1 MRCCLFPVVSLLVC
15 FTTALNAQ
23 DRASLPLITGV
34 ERQPLAAQVNR
45 LIEAL
50 DFFGVPLRPAD
61 RAALD
66 AALKEMDADQ
76 SVAAIQKILDTY
88 CLVGVELLSD
98 KEITATTGPA
108 KPDLMEQG
116 WTQFLVKVHNA
127 QGLTNELRTASPN
140 ALRLHNSP
148 ADQVPSRWF
157 DLQMFNQQPLLPK
170 LSGLALEYRIIQLY
184 SRDAG
189 PRQAALTMEYVV
201 RPGRPTGAPIRDFA
215 PKGDPEVVIRTSP
228 IQLSCDCDAAHEVT
242 FRVQD
247 ETGQPTT
254 AAFLIRDPQNRV
266 YPSQAKRLA
275 PDFAFHPQIYR
286 GDGEKLKLPAGKYNV
301 MCLRGPESI
310 PETKELI
317 VGNGPAIFN
326 YQVKRWVDP
335 TQLGWYSGDH
345 HIHAAGCAH
354 YTNPTEGVHA
364 QDMIRH
370 CLGEDLKV
378 GCNLTWGPC
387 FDYQIQFFTGKDNE
401 VSRYPYLLRYD
412 IEVSGFGSHR
422 TGHLCLLRLKERNY
436 PGGESNNH
444 WPTLGLN
451 TLRWAKKQGA
461 ITGPAHSGSGLAR
474 STERVAEADGPNGL
488 PNYFLPQYNGIG
500 ANEYIVDI
508 THDVPGPDGKPIP
521 AIDFISTMDTNRQQE
536 LNMWYHTL
544 NCGFRVRASGET
556 DFPCISG
563 QRVGMGRVYVKTT
576 GKLVYEEWC
585 EGIRDGRSYVSDGT
599 SHLMEFV
606 AATTAGSSQVVPV
619 GTNGSEIKLDK
630 PATIRLTAKVA
641 ARLDG
646 KTVPIEAVVNA
657 YPVAKQEI
665 VADGS
670 QQEISLDVPIEHSSW
685 VALRLYPNAHTNPVF
700 ITVAG
705 EPIRASRRSAQ
716 WCLAGVDQCWK
727 EKQKFYADAEQDE
740 AARAYKHARDV
751 YRQII
756 EESDVE

>member
-1 MRCCLFPVVSLLVC
+1 MRRWTLFVGILFYLAT
-15 FTTALNAQ
+15 FLQAQ
-23 DRASLPLITGV
+23 ERSALPLVSDV
-34 ERQPLAAQVNR
+34 ERQPLVAQVQR
-45 LIEAL
+45 LVEAL
-50 DFFGVPLRPAD
+50 DFLGVPLRAAD
-61 RAALD
+61 RTALD
-66 AALKEMDADQ
+66 AALKEMDEAKC
-76 SVAAIQKILDTY
+76 VEAIQRVLDPH
-88 CLVGVELLSD
+88 CLVGVELKSD
-98 KEITATTGPA
+98 KEITAATGPA
-108 KPDLMEQG
+108 KPELTEQG
-116 WTQFLVKVHNA
+116 WTQFLVKVHNP
-127 QGLTNELRTASPN
+127 QGLTSELRAASPN

-148 ADQVPSRWF
+148 AADVPNRWL

-189 PRQAALTMEYVV
+189 PRKADLSVEYVV
-201 RPGRPTGAPIRDFA
+201 RPGRPAGAPVRDFA
-215 PKGDPEVVIRTSP
+215 PKGDPEVVIRTIP
-228 IQLSCDCDAAHEVT
+228 IQVACDCAPSHEVT

-247 ETGQPTT
+247 EMGQPTT

-286 GDGEKLKLPAGKYNV
+286 ADGEKVKLPAGDFTV

-310 PETKELI
+310 PETKKLT
-317 VGNGPAIFN
+317 VGNGPSTFN
-326 YQVKRWVDP
+326 YQVRRWVDP

-387 FDYQIQFFTGKDNE
+387 FDYQIQFFTGKDSD

-412 IEVSGFGSHR
+412 MEVSGFGSHR

-436 PGGESNNH
+436 PGGDSDDH

-474 STERVAEADGPNGL
+474 SQERIAEGDGPGGL
-488 PNYFLPQYNGIG
+488 PNYAIPQYNGIG

-508 THDVPGPDGKPIP
+508 THDVPGPDRKPIP

-606 AATTAGSSQVVPV
+606 AATTNGSPQTVPV
-619 GTNGSEIKLDK
+619 GINGSEIKLDK
-630 PATIRLTAKVA
+630 PAAIRLTTKVA

-646 KTVPIEAVVNA
+646 KTVPIEAIVNG
-657 YPVAKQEI
+657 YPVAKKDI

-670 QQEISLDVPIEHSSW
+670 LQEILLEVPVERSSW

-700 ITVAG
+700 VSVG
-705 EPIRASRRSAQ
+705 GQPIRASRRSAE
-716 WCLAGVDQCWK
+716 WCLRGVDQCWK
-727 EKQKFYADAEQDE
+727 EKQKFYADAEQEE
-740 AARAYKHARDV
+740 AARAYDHAREV
-751 YRQII
+751 YRRIVK
-756 EESDVE
+756 ESDVD